1 MCCAVKYRRSFS
13 KSVSFHYSSQWWD
26 FLCCCCETVSF
37 SFTRTGVIR
46 RLPSFA
52 FVSLNSTRQCSFWSG
67 YKRPCGRQ
75 NSITN
80 LSASYT
86 SHLNLYWF
94 TVIWICIEFVQIT
107 FKCDLCDGD
116 YVGSWLYS
124 PTTFST
130 HWGTQALCVTNTI
143 KGTKVLR
150 NNLPFLSSVRRGKF
164 ECLVYEM
171 LFIQEKKP

>member
-37 SFTRTGVIR
+37 SFTRTGVMR

-94 TVIWICIEFVQIT
+94 TVIWICIEFVQIS

-116 YVGSWLYS
+116 YVGYTRRQLFLRIEEHKHSAWRTQS
-124 PTTFST
+124 KEQRSSGTTYHS
-130 HWGTQALCVTNTI
+130 
-143 KGTKVLR
+143 
-150 NNLPFLSSVRRGKF
+150 
-164 ECLVYEM
+164 
-171 LFIQEKKP
+171 